1 MTSTDTAFGA
11 RFPDM
16 TATTFVANQKALA
29 DWTPTASPINTGMLS
44 DIARAYI
51 YAPDTQENFYAR
63 FMASPLT
70 RGDSVMSARFSEV
83 TSRVYN
89 PKAPDTDLFNGDYA
103 TMISNVAKKN
113 LSRQIEKYEDQIDY
127 LEYQNDEMLLKNNQ
141 KKEIRFQKDDVI
153 LYEPNKAQ
161 LDELKVIITENTNID
176 LENGEAVSE
185 LSYDIIRYIF
195 KFLTSIGDEVDDLDD
210 EELEECIENGNNK
223 ISSLMTEIENMIRE
237 ICDKLINSYIRE
249 IRNINEKFK
258 ILELN
263 GELESVKSEFNT
275 MAKKNNLNVTFD
287 DLAKQVEEKKRLE
300 KEAKK

>member
-1 MTSTDTAFGA
+1 MG
-11 RFPDM
+11 
-16 TATTFVANQKALA
+16 
-29 DWTPTASPINTGMLS
+29 I
-44 DIARAYI
+44 
-51 YAPDTQENFYAR
+51 
-63 FMASPLT
+63 
-70 RGDSVMSARFSEV
+70 
-83 TSRVYN
+83 
-89 PKAPDTDLFNGDYA
+89 
-103 TMISNVAKKN
+103 
-113 LSRQIEKYEDQIDY
+113 
-127 LEYQNDEMLLKNNQ
+127 LKNNQ

-223 ISSLMTEIENMIRE
+223 ISSLMIEIENMIRE

-263 GELESVKSEFNT
+263 GELENVKSEFNT

>member
-1 MTSTDTAFGA
+1 MG
-11 RFPDM
+11 
-16 TATTFVANQKALA
+16 
-29 DWTPTASPINTGMLS
+29 I
-44 DIARAYI
+44 
-51 YAPDTQENFYAR
+51 
-63 FMASPLT
+63 
-70 RGDSVMSARFSEV
+70 
-83 TSRVYN
+83 
-89 PKAPDTDLFNGDYA
+89 
-103 TMISNVAKKN
+103 
-113 LSRQIEKYEDQIDY
+113 
-127 LEYQNDEMLLKNNQ
+127 LKNNQ

-223 ISSLMTEIENMIRE
+223 ISSLMIEIENMIRE

-263 GELESVKSEFNT
+263 GELENVKSEFNT
-275 MAKKNNLNVTFD
+275 VAKKNNLNVTFD

>member
-1 MTSTDTAFGA
+1 MG
-11 RFPDM
+11 
-16 TATTFVANQKALA
+16 
-29 DWTPTASPINTGMLS
+29 I
-44 DIARAYI
+44 
-51 YAPDTQENFYAR
+51 
-63 FMASPLT
+63 
-70 RGDSVMSARFSEV
+70 
-83 TSRVYN
+83 
-89 PKAPDTDLFNGDYA
+89 
-103 TMISNVAKKN
+103 
-113 LSRQIEKYEDQIDY
+113 
-127 LEYQNDEMLLKNNQ
+127 LKNNQ

-223 ISSLMTEIENMIRE
+223 ISSLMIEIENMIRE

-258 ILELN
+258 VLELN

-287 DLAKQVEEKKRLE
+287 DLTKQVEEKKRLE
-300 KEAKK
+300 KESKK

>member
-1 MTSTDTAFGA
+1 MG
-11 RFPDM
+11 
-16 TATTFVANQKALA
+16 
-29 DWTPTASPINTGMLS
+29 I
-44 DIARAYI
+44 
-51 YAPDTQENFYAR
+51 
-63 FMASPLT
+63 
-70 RGDSVMSARFSEV
+70 
-83 TSRVYN
+83 
-89 PKAPDTDLFNGDYA
+89 
-103 TMISNVAKKN
+103 
-113 LSRQIEKYEDQIDY
+113 
-127 LEYQNDEMLLKNNQ
+127 LKNNQ

-161 LDELKVIITENTNID
+161 LDELKIIITENTNID

-185 LSYDIIRYIF
+185 LSYDIVRYIF

-210 EELEECIENGNNK
+210 EELEQCIENGNNK
-223 ISSLMTEIENMIRE
+223 ISSLMIEIENMIRE

>member
-1 MTSTDTAFGA
+1 MG
-11 RFPDM
+11 
-16 TATTFVANQKALA
+16 
-29 DWTPTASPINTGMLS
+29 I
-44 DIARAYI
+44 
-51 YAPDTQENFYAR
+51 
-63 FMASPLT
+63 
-70 RGDSVMSARFSEV
+70 
-83 TSRVYN
+83 
-89 PKAPDTDLFNGDYA
+89 
-103 TMISNVAKKN
+103 
-113 LSRQIEKYEDQIDY
+113 
-127 LEYQNDEMLLKNNQ
+127 LKNNQ

-176 LENGEAVSE
+176 LENGEAISE
-185 LSYDIIRYIF
+185 LSYDIVRYIF

-223 ISSLMTEIENMIRE
+223 ISSLMIEIENMIRE

-249 IRNINEKFK
+249 IRNINERFK

-263 GELESVKSEFNT
+263 GELENVKSEFNT

>member
-1 MTSTDTAFGA
+1 MG
-11 RFPDM
+11 
-16 TATTFVANQKALA
+16 
-29 DWTPTASPINTGMLS
+29 I
-44 DIARAYI
+44 
-51 YAPDTQENFYAR
+51 
-63 FMASPLT
+63 
-70 RGDSVMSARFSEV
+70 
-83 TSRVYN
+83 
-89 PKAPDTDLFNGDYA
+89 
-103 TMISNVAKKN
+103 
-113 LSRQIEKYEDQIDY
+113 
-127 LEYQNDEMLLKNNQ
+127 LKNNQ

-195 KFLTSIGDEVDDLDD
+195 KFLTSIGDEVDDLND

-223 ISSLMTEIENMIRE
+223 ISSLMIEIENMIRE

-258 ILELN
+258 VLELN

-287 DLAKQVEEKKRLE
+287 DLAKQVEEKKQLE

>member
-1 MTSTDTAFGA
+1 MG
-11 RFPDM
+11 
-16 TATTFVANQKALA
+16 V
-29 DWTPTASPINTGMLS
+29 
-44 DIARAYI
+44 
-51 YAPDTQENFYAR
+51 
-63 FMASPLT
+63 
-70 RGDSVMSARFSEV
+70 
-83 TSRVYN
+83 
-89 PKAPDTDLFNGDYA
+89 
-103 TMISNVAKKN
+103 
-113 LSRQIEKYEDQIDY
+113 
-127 LEYQNDEMLLKNNQ
+127 LKNNQ

-223 ISSLMTEIENMIRE
+223 ISSLMIEIENMIRE

-258 ILELN
+258 VLELN

-287 DLAKQVEEKKRLE
+287 DLAKQVEEKKLLE

>member
-1 MTSTDTAFGA
+1 MG
-11 RFPDM
+11 
-16 TATTFVANQKALA
+16 
-29 DWTPTASPINTGMLS
+29 I
-44 DIARAYI
+44 
-51 YAPDTQENFYAR
+51 
-63 FMASPLT
+63 
-70 RGDSVMSARFSEV
+70 
-83 TSRVYN
+83 
-89 PKAPDTDLFNGDYA
+89 
-103 TMISNVAKKN
+103 
-113 LSRQIEKYEDQIDY
+113 
-127 LEYQNDEMLLKNNQ
+127 LKNNQ

-223 ISSLMTEIENMIRE
+223 ISSLMIEIENMIRE

-258 ILELN
+258 VLELN

-287 DLAKQVEEKKRLE
+287 DLTKQVEEKKLLE

>member
-1 MTSTDTAFGA
+1 MG
-11 RFPDM
+11 
-16 TATTFVANQKALA
+16 
-29 DWTPTASPINTGMLS
+29 I
-44 DIARAYI
+44 
-51 YAPDTQENFYAR
+51 
-63 FMASPLT
+63 
-70 RGDSVMSARFSEV
+70 
-83 TSRVYN
+83 
-89 PKAPDTDLFNGDYA
+89 
-103 TMISNVAKKN
+103 
-113 LSRQIEKYEDQIDY
+113 
-127 LEYQNDEMLLKNNQ
+127 LKNNQ

-161 LDELKVIITENTNID
+161 LDELKIIITENTNID

-223 ISSLMTEIENMIRE
+223 ISSLMVEIENMIRE
-237 ICDKLINSYIRE
+237 ICDKLINNYMRE

>member
-1 MTSTDTAFGA
+1 MG
-11 RFPDM
+11 
-16 TATTFVANQKALA
+16 
-29 DWTPTASPINTGMLS
+29 I
-44 DIARAYI
+44 
-51 YAPDTQENFYAR
+51 
-63 FMASPLT
+63 
-70 RGDSVMSARFSEV
+70 
-83 TSRVYN
+83 
-89 PKAPDTDLFNGDYA
+89 
-103 TMISNVAKKN
+103 
-113 LSRQIEKYEDQIDY
+113 
-127 LEYQNDEMLLKNNQ
+127 LKNNQ

-185 LSYDIIRYIF
+185 LSYDIVRYIF

-223 ISSLMTEIENMIRE
+223 ISSLMVEIENMIRE
-237 ICDKLINSYIRE
+237 ICDKLINSYMRE

-263 GELESVKSEFNT
+263 GELENVKSEFNT
-275 MAKKNNLNVTFD
+275 MAKKNNINVTFD

>member
-1 MTSTDTAFGA
+1 MG
-11 RFPDM
+11 
-16 TATTFVANQKALA
+16 
-29 DWTPTASPINTGMLS
+29 I
-44 DIARAYI
+44 
-51 YAPDTQENFYAR
+51 
-63 FMASPLT
+63 
-70 RGDSVMSARFSEV
+70 
-83 TSRVYN
+83 
-89 PKAPDTDLFNGDYA
+89 
-103 TMISNVAKKN
+103 
-113 LSRQIEKYEDQIDY
+113 
-127 LEYQNDEMLLKNNQ
+127 LKNNQ

-223 ISSLMTEIENMIRE
+223 ISSLMIEIENMIRE

-258 ILELN
+258 VLELN
-263 GELESVKSEFNT
+263 GEL
-275 MAKKNNLNVTFD
+275 
-287 DLAKQVEEKKRLE
+287 
-300 KEAKK
+300 

>member
-1 MTSTDTAFGA
+1 MG
-11 RFPDM
+11 
-16 TATTFVANQKALA
+16 
-29 DWTPTASPINTGMLS
+29 I
-44 DIARAYI
+44 
-51 YAPDTQENFYAR
+51 
-63 FMASPLT
+63 
-70 RGDSVMSARFSEV
+70 
-83 TSRVYN
+83 
-89 PKAPDTDLFNGDYA
+89 
-103 TMISNVAKKN
+103 
-113 LSRQIEKYEDQIDY
+113 
-127 LEYQNDEMLLKNNQ
+127 LKNNQ

-210 EELEECIENGNNK
+210 EELEQCIENGNNK
-223 ISSLMTEIENMIRE
+223 ISSLMIEIENMIRE

-249 IRNINEKFK
+249 IRNINERFK

-263 GELESVKSEFNT
+263 GELENVKSEFNT

>member
-1 MTSTDTAFGA
+1 MG
-11 RFPDM
+11 
-16 TATTFVANQKALA
+16 
-29 DWTPTASPINTGMLS
+29 I
-44 DIARAYI
+44 
-51 YAPDTQENFYAR
+51 
-63 FMASPLT
+63 
-70 RGDSVMSARFSEV
+70 
-83 TSRVYN
+83 
-89 PKAPDTDLFNGDYA
+89 
-103 TMISNVAKKN
+103 
-113 LSRQIEKYEDQIDY
+113 
-127 LEYQNDEMLLKNNQ
+127 LKNNQ

-185 LSYDIIRYIF
+185 LSYDIVRYIF

-210 EELEECIENGNNK
+210 EELEQCIENGNNK
-223 ISSLMTEIENMIRE
+223 ISSLMIEIENMIRE

-263 GELESVKSEFNT
+263 GELENVKSEFNT

-300 KEAKK
+300 QEAKK

>member
-1 MTSTDTAFGA
+1 MG
-11 RFPDM
+11 
-16 TATTFVANQKALA
+16 
-29 DWTPTASPINTGMLS
+29 I
-44 DIARAYI
+44 
-51 YAPDTQENFYAR
+51 
-63 FMASPLT
+63 
-70 RGDSVMSARFSEV
+70 
-83 TSRVYN
+83 
-89 PKAPDTDLFNGDYA
+89 
-103 TMISNVAKKN
+103 
-113 LSRQIEKYEDQIDY
+113 
-127 LEYQNDEMLLKNNQ
+127 LKNNQ

-223 ISSLMTEIENMIRE
+223 ISSLMIEIENMIRE
-237 ICDKLINSYIRE
+237 ICDKLINGYIRE

>member
-1 MTSTDTAFGA
+1 MG
-11 RFPDM
+11 
-16 TATTFVANQKALA
+16 
-29 DWTPTASPINTGMLS
+29 I
-44 DIARAYI
+44 
-51 YAPDTQENFYAR
+51 
-63 FMASPLT
+63 
-70 RGDSVMSARFSEV
+70 
-83 TSRVYN
+83 
-89 PKAPDTDLFNGDYA
+89 
-103 TMISNVAKKN
+103 
-113 LSRQIEKYEDQIDY
+113 
-127 LEYQNDEMLLKNNQ
+127 LKNNQ

-153 LYEPNKAQ
+153 LYEPNKVQ
-161 LDELKVIITENTNID
+161 LDELKTIIIENTNID

-185 LSYDIIRYIF
+185 LSYDIVRYIF

-223 ISSLMTEIENMIRE
+223 ISSLMIEIENMIRE

-258 ILELN
+258 VLELN

-287 DLAKQVEEKKRLE
+287 DLAKQVEEKKQLE

>member
-1 MTSTDTAFGA
+1 MG
-11 RFPDM
+11 
-16 TATTFVANQKALA
+16 V
-29 DWTPTASPINTGMLS
+29 
-44 DIARAYI
+44 
-51 YAPDTQENFYAR
+51 
-63 FMASPLT
+63 
-70 RGDSVMSARFSEV
+70 
-83 TSRVYN
+83 
-89 PKAPDTDLFNGDYA
+89 
-103 TMISNVAKKN
+103 
-113 LSRQIEKYEDQIDY
+113 
-127 LEYQNDEMLLKNNQ
+127 LKNNQ

-223 ISSLMTEIENMIRE
+223 ISSLMIEIENMIRE

-263 GELESVKSEFNT
+263 GELEGVKSEFNT

>member
-1 MTSTDTAFGA
+1 MG
-11 RFPDM
+11 
-16 TATTFVANQKALA
+16 V
-29 DWTPTASPINTGMLS
+29 
-44 DIARAYI
+44 
-51 YAPDTQENFYAR
+51 
-63 FMASPLT
+63 
-70 RGDSVMSARFSEV
+70 
-83 TSRVYN
+83 
-89 PKAPDTDLFNGDYA
+89 
-103 TMISNVAKKN
+103 
-113 LSRQIEKYEDQIDY
+113 
-127 LEYQNDEMLLKNNQ
+127 LKNNQ

-161 LDELKVIITENTNID
+161 LEELKTIIIENTNID

-223 ISSLMTEIENMIRE
+223 ISSLMIEIENMIRE

>member
-1 MTSTDTAFGA
+1 MG
-11 RFPDM
+11 
-16 TATTFVANQKALA
+16 
-29 DWTPTASPINTGMLS
+29 I
-44 DIARAYI
+44 
-51 YAPDTQENFYAR
+51 
-63 FMASPLT
+63 
-70 RGDSVMSARFSEV
+70 
-83 TSRVYN
+83 
-89 PKAPDTDLFNGDYA
+89 
-103 TMISNVAKKN
+103 
-113 LSRQIEKYEDQIDY
+113 
-127 LEYQNDEMLLKNNQ
+127 LKNNQ

-161 LDELKVIITENTNID
+161 LDELKTIIIENTNIE

-223 ISSLMTEIENMIRE
+223 ISSLMIEIENMIRE

-263 GELESVKSEFNT
+263 GELENVKSEFNT

-287 DLAKQVEEKKRLE
+287 D
-300 KEAKK
+300 

>member
-1 MTSTDTAFGA
+1 MG
-11 RFPDM
+11 
-16 TATTFVANQKALA
+16 V
-29 DWTPTASPINTGMLS
+29 
-44 DIARAYI
+44 
-51 YAPDTQENFYAR
+51 
-63 FMASPLT
+63 
-70 RGDSVMSARFSEV
+70 
-83 TSRVYN
+83 
-89 PKAPDTDLFNGDYA
+89 
-103 TMISNVAKKN
+103 
-113 LSRQIEKYEDQIDY
+113 
-127 LEYQNDEMLLKNNQ
+127 LKNNQ

-161 LDELKVIITENTNID
+161 LDELKIIITENTNID

-185 LSYDIIRYIF
+185 LSYDIVRYIF

-223 ISSLMTEIENMIRE
+223 ISSLMIEIENMIRE

-249 IRNINEKFK
+249 IRSINEKFK

-263 GELESVKSEFNT
+263 GELENVKSEFNT
-275 MAKKNNLNVTFD
+275 MAKKNNINVTFD

>member
-1 MTSTDTAFGA
+1 MG
-11 RFPDM
+11 
-16 TATTFVANQKALA
+16 
-29 DWTPTASPINTGMLS
+29 I
-44 DIARAYI
+44 
-51 YAPDTQENFYAR
+51 
-63 FMASPLT
+63 
-70 RGDSVMSARFSEV
+70 
-83 TSRVYN
+83 
-89 PKAPDTDLFNGDYA
+89 
-103 TMISNVAKKN
+103 
-113 LSRQIEKYEDQIDY
+113 
-127 LEYQNDEMLLKNNQ
+127 LKNNQ

-223 ISSLMTEIENMIRE
+223 ISSLMIEIENMIRE

-258 ILELN
+258 VLELN

-300 KEAKK
+300 KESKK

>member
-1 MTSTDTAFGA
+1 MG
-11 RFPDM
+11 
-16 TATTFVANQKALA
+16 
-29 DWTPTASPINTGMLS
+29 I
-44 DIARAYI
+44 
-51 YAPDTQENFYAR
+51 
-63 FMASPLT
+63 
-70 RGDSVMSARFSEV
+70 
-83 TSRVYN
+83 
-89 PKAPDTDLFNGDYA
+89 
-103 TMISNVAKKN
+103 
-113 LSRQIEKYEDQIDY
+113 
-127 LEYQNDEMLLKNNQ
+127 LKNNQ

-223 ISSLMTEIENMIRE
+223 ISSLMIEIENMIRE

-258 ILELN
+258 VLELN

>member
-1 MTSTDTAFGA
+1 MG
-11 RFPDM
+11 
-16 TATTFVANQKALA
+16 
-29 DWTPTASPINTGMLS
+29 I
-44 DIARAYI
+44 
-51 YAPDTQENFYAR
+51 
-63 FMASPLT
+63 
-70 RGDSVMSARFSEV
+70 
-83 TSRVYN
+83 
-89 PKAPDTDLFNGDYA
+89 
-103 TMISNVAKKN
+103 
-113 LSRQIEKYEDQIDY
+113 
-127 LEYQNDEMLLKNNQ
+127 LKNNQ

-185 LSYDIIRYIF
+185 LSYDIVRYIF

-210 EELEECIENGNNK
+210 EELEQCIENGNNK
-223 ISSLMTEIENMIRE
+223 ISSLMIEIENMIRE
-237 ICDKLINSYIRE
+237 ICDKLINGYIRE
-249 IRNINEKFK
+249 IRNINEKFR

-263 GELESVKSEFNT
+263 GELENVKSEFNT

>member
-1 MTSTDTAFGA
+1 MG
-11 RFPDM
+11 
-16 TATTFVANQKALA
+16 
-29 DWTPTASPINTGMLS
+29 I
-44 DIARAYI
+44 
-51 YAPDTQENFYAR
+51 
-63 FMASPLT
+63 
-70 RGDSVMSARFSEV
+70 
-83 TSRVYN
+83 
-89 PKAPDTDLFNGDYA
+89 
-103 TMISNVAKKN
+103 
-113 LSRQIEKYEDQIDY
+113 
-127 LEYQNDEMLLKNNQ
+127 LKNNQ

-185 LSYDIIRYIF
+185 LSYDIVRYIF
-195 KFLTSIGDEVDDLDD
+195 KFLTSIGDEVDNLDD
-210 EELEECIENGNNK
+210 EELEQCIENGNNK
-223 ISSLMTEIENMIRE
+223 ISSLMVEIENMIRE
-237 ICDKLINSYIRE
+237 ICDKLINSYMRE

-263 GELESVKSEFNT
+263 GELENVKSEFNT

>member
-1 MTSTDTAFGA
+1 MG
-11 RFPDM
+11 
-16 TATTFVANQKALA
+16 
-29 DWTPTASPINTGMLS
+29 I
-44 DIARAYI
+44 
-51 YAPDTQENFYAR
+51 
-63 FMASPLT
+63 
-70 RGDSVMSARFSEV
+70 
-83 TSRVYN
+83 
-89 PKAPDTDLFNGDYA
+89 
-103 TMISNVAKKN
+103 
-113 LSRQIEKYEDQIDY
+113 
-127 LEYQNDEMLLKNNQ
+127 LKNNQ

-223 ISSLMTEIENMIRE
+223 ISSLMIEIENMIRE

-287 DLAKQVEEKKRLE
+287 DLAKQVEEKKLLE

>member
-1 MTSTDTAFGA
+1 MG
-11 RFPDM
+11 
-16 TATTFVANQKALA
+16 
-29 DWTPTASPINTGMLS
+29 I
-44 DIARAYI
+44 
-51 YAPDTQENFYAR
+51 
-63 FMASPLT
+63 
-70 RGDSVMSARFSEV
+70 
-83 TSRVYN
+83 
-89 PKAPDTDLFNGDYA
+89 
-103 TMISNVAKKN
+103 
-113 LSRQIEKYEDQIDY
+113 
-127 LEYQNDEMLLKNNQ
+127 LKNNQ

-176 LENGEAVSE
+176 LENGEAISE

-223 ISSLMTEIENMIRE
+223 ISSLMIEIENMIRE

-258 ILELN
+258 VLELN

-287 DLAKQVEEKKRLE
+287 DLAKQVEEKKQLE

>member
-1 MTSTDTAFGA
+1 MG
-11 RFPDM
+11 
-16 TATTFVANQKALA
+16 
-29 DWTPTASPINTGMLS
+29 I
-44 DIARAYI
+44 
-51 YAPDTQENFYAR
+51 
-63 FMASPLT
+63 
-70 RGDSVMSARFSEV
+70 
-83 TSRVYN
+83 
-89 PKAPDTDLFNGDYA
+89 
-103 TMISNVAKKN
+103 
-113 LSRQIEKYEDQIDY
+113 
-127 LEYQNDEMLLKNNQ
+127 LKNNQ

-185 LSYDIIRYIF
+185 LSYDIVRYIF

-210 EELEECIENGNNK
+210 EELEQCIENGNNK
-223 ISSLMTEIENMIRE
+223 ISSLMIEIENMIRE

-258 ILELN
+258 VLELN

-287 DLAKQVEEKKRLE
+287 DLAKQVEEKKQLE

>member
-1 MTSTDTAFGA
+1 MG
-11 RFPDM
+11 
-16 TATTFVANQKALA
+16 
-29 DWTPTASPINTGMLS
+29 I
-44 DIARAYI
+44 
-51 YAPDTQENFYAR
+51 
-63 FMASPLT
+63 
-70 RGDSVMSARFSEV
+70 
-83 TSRVYN
+83 
-89 PKAPDTDLFNGDYA
+89 
-103 TMISNVAKKN
+103 
-113 LSRQIEKYEDQIDY
+113 
-127 LEYQNDEMLLKNNQ
+127 LKNNQ

-185 LSYDIIRYIF
+185 LSYDIVRYIF

-210 EELEECIENGNNK
+210 EELEQCIENGNNK
-223 ISSLMTEIENMIRE
+223 ISSLMIEIENMIRE

-249 IRNINEKFK
+249 IRNINEKFR

-263 GELESVKSEFNT
+263 GELENVKSEFNT

>member
-1 MTSTDTAFGA
+1 MG
-11 RFPDM
+11 
-16 TATTFVANQKALA
+16 
-29 DWTPTASPINTGMLS
+29 I
-44 DIARAYI
+44 
-51 YAPDTQENFYAR
+51 
-63 FMASPLT
+63 
-70 RGDSVMSARFSEV
+70 
-83 TSRVYN
+83 
-89 PKAPDTDLFNGDYA
+89 
-103 TMISNVAKKN
+103 
-113 LSRQIEKYEDQIDY
+113 
-127 LEYQNDEMLLKNNQ
+127 LKNNQ

-161 LDELKVIITENTNID
+161 LDELKIIITENTNID

-223 ISSLMTEIENMIRE
+223 ISSLMIEIENMIRE

-258 ILELN
+258 VLELN

>member
-1 MTSTDTAFGA
+1 MG
-11 RFPDM
+11 
-16 TATTFVANQKALA
+16 
-29 DWTPTASPINTGMLS
+29 I
-44 DIARAYI
+44 
-51 YAPDTQENFYAR
+51 
-63 FMASPLT
+63 
-70 RGDSVMSARFSEV
+70 
-83 TSRVYN
+83 
-89 PKAPDTDLFNGDYA
+89 
-103 TMISNVAKKN
+103 
-113 LSRQIEKYEDQIDY
+113 
-127 LEYQNDEMLLKNNQ
+127 LKNNQ

-223 ISSLMTEIENMIRE
+223 ISSLMVEIENMIRE

-263 GELESVKSEFNT
+263 GELENVKSEFNT
-275 MAKKNNLNVTFD
+275 MAKKNNINVTFD

-300 KEAKK
+300 KESKK

>member
-1 MTSTDTAFGA
+1 MG
-11 RFPDM
+11 
-16 TATTFVANQKALA
+16 
-29 DWTPTASPINTGMLS
+29 I
-44 DIARAYI
+44 
-51 YAPDTQENFYAR
+51 
-63 FMASPLT
+63 
-70 RGDSVMSARFSEV
+70 
-83 TSRVYN
+83 
-89 PKAPDTDLFNGDYA
+89 
-103 TMISNVAKKN
+103 
-113 LSRQIEKYEDQIDY
+113 
-127 LEYQNDEMLLKNNQ
+127 LKNNQ

-210 EELEECIENGNNK
+210 EELEECIENGNNE
-223 ISSLMTEIENMIRE
+223 ISSLMVEIENMIRE

-258 ILELN
+258 VLELN

>member
-1 MTSTDTAFGA
+1 MG
-11 RFPDM
+11 
-16 TATTFVANQKALA
+16 
-29 DWTPTASPINTGMLS
+29 I
-44 DIARAYI
+44 
-51 YAPDTQENFYAR
+51 
-63 FMASPLT
+63 
-70 RGDSVMSARFSEV
+70 
-83 TSRVYN
+83 
-89 PKAPDTDLFNGDYA
+89 
-103 TMISNVAKKN
+103 
-113 LSRQIEKYEDQIDY
+113 
-127 LEYQNDEMLLKNNQ
+127 LKNNQ

-161 LDELKVIITENTNID
+161 LDELKIIITENTNID
-176 LENGEAVSE
+176 IENGEAVSE
-185 LSYDIIRYIF
+185 LSYDIVRYIF

-223 ISSLMTEIENMIRE
+223 ISSLMIEIENMIRE

-258 ILELN
+258 VLELN

>member
-1 MTSTDTAFGA
+1 MG
-11 RFPDM
+11 
-16 TATTFVANQKALA
+16 
-29 DWTPTASPINTGMLS
+29 I
-44 DIARAYI
+44 
-51 YAPDTQENFYAR
+51 
-63 FMASPLT
+63 
-70 RGDSVMSARFSEV
+70 
-83 TSRVYN
+83 
-89 PKAPDTDLFNGDYA
+89 
-103 TMISNVAKKN
+103 
-113 LSRQIEKYEDQIDY
+113 
-127 LEYQNDEMLLKNNQ
+127 LKNNQ

-195 KFLTSIGDEVDDLDD
+195 KFLTSIGDEVDYLDD

-223 ISSLMTEIENMIRE
+223 ISSLMIEIENMIRE